1 MGSTARSLVLPHQLS
16 LPRESLELT
25 RFWLGWVWL
34 RHQIV
39 VSDFLKLTLGDAKGT
54 SVPRG
59 HRSQQAPS
67 CLRAKDSACRCF
79 TSPLQLCREKNMVNR
94 FPTFTEQRNLFLLLV
109 CSVLLLL
116 LLLLLSRWVGGFS
129 WKRKLASQLGPHC
142 HLLALCFFYIKEH
155 YGDSQAA
162 STDESER
169 INSIDSNLLTL
180 NVWSN
185 LESFIEWKI
194 QHYFSVAIQG
204 YTPVTKISSQ
214 GHFENSFNNNFNSFM
229 CTRHLLTWRSIFS
242 TLCHVIL
249 VKELSFIW
257 NLFILT
263 YTTRDNKTVFL
274 LNTSGIWNHQ

>member
-109 CSVLLLL
+109 CSMLL
-116 LLLLLSRWVGGFS
+116 LLLLLSRWLGAFPEKGSSPHS
-129 WKRKLASQLGPHC
+129 WGHTATCWLFASFTSRNIMETPRQPLQMNLKG
-142 HLLALCFFYIKEH
+142 
-155 YGDSQAA
+155 
-162 STDESER
+162 
-169 INSIDSNLLTL
+169 SI
-180 NVWSN
+180 
-185 LESFIEWKI
+185 
-194 QHYFSVAIQG
+194 Q
-204 YTPVTKISSQ
+204 
-214 GHFENSFNNNFNSFM
+214 
-229 CTRHLLTWRSIFS
+229 
-242 TLCHVIL
+242 
-249 VKELSFIW
+249 
-257 NLFILT
+257 
-263 YTTRDNKTVFL
+263 
-274 LNTSGIWNHQ
+274 